1 MWDENWSQN
10 RADSFKLQASLLVTK
25 TSAENKKLCFYK
37 RRFQLKIRI
46 FAFTNQVFHGT
57 VKAVCAGLQWPFE
70 PKNCPSCNGRSNQK
84 SVWAAM
90 AVWTKK
96 LFELQLPFE
105 PKNLSALQWPP
116 EPPMLFEPKNYL
128 SWNGRLNHK
137 TVWAAIAVWTQK
149 ITIWAALA
157 VWTKKLSELQW
168 PFEPKNCLSCN
179 DRLNQ
184 TTVWAEMAVWTKKL
198 SDLK

>member
-1 MWDENWSQN
+1 MSLAKTHFWLQCEMKNWSLN

-70 PKNCPSCNGRSNQK
+70 PKNCLSCNGRLNQK
-84 SVWAAM
+84 T
-90 AVWTKK
+90 VWTAMVFWNAK
-96 LFELQLPFE
+96 LSGMRWPFE
-105 PKNLSALQWPP
+105 PRC
-116 EPPMLFEPKNYL
+116 YL
-128 SWNGRLNHK
+128 VCNGRLNQK
-137 TVWAAIAVWTQK
+137 KFRTAMAIA
-149 ITIWAALA
+149 
-157 VWTKKLSELQW
+157 
-168 PFEPKNCLSCN
+168 PKNCLHCN

-184 TTVWAEMAVWTKKL
+184 KTA
-198 SDLK
+198 